1 MRHEMEVYYQF
12 LANAASVC
20 FGRIAIIA
28 TSYVRARGSTMFF
41 FHLFSVLE
49 FFVVNLQMYP
59 RWLFFAFVCFGTDRK
74 FAAFLLVVR
83 RT

>member
-20 FGRIAIIA
+20 FGRIVIIA

-59 RWLFFAFVCFGTDRK
+59 RWLFLRSCALVQIESLQLFH
-74 FAAFLLVVR
+74 LL
-83 RT
+83 